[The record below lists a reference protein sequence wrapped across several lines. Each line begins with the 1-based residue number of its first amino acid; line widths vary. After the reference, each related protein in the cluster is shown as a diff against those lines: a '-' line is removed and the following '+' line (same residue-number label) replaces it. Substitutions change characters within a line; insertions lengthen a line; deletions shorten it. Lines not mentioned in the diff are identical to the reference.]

1 MAILAEARKTI
12 VKESRRH
19 EKDTGS
25 PEVQISMLTARIR
38 EISEHCK
45 VHDHDFH
52 SRRGLVMLV
61 GKRNRLLRYLAK
73 TNPADYQATIARLGL
88 RK

>member
-1 MAILAEARKTI
+1 MAILAEARQTI
-12 VKESRRH
+12 IKGARRH

-45 VHDHDFH
+45 THDHDFH

-73 TNPADYQATIARLGL
+73 TDAKAYQDLITKLGL